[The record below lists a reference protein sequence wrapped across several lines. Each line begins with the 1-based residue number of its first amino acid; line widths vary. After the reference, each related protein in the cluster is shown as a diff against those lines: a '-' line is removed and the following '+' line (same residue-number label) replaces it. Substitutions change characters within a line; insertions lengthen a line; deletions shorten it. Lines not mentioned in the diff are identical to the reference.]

1 MIYVVRHGETDWN
14 KLHKVMGRVDI
25 PLNETGKSQAKITS
39 EKLKEYKIDLII
51 SSPLKRAC
59 ETAKIINETKNLEI
73 IYDDRLLERDF
84 GEFEGLDYNE
94 RYEALLWDYYEN
106 KEYEKTERMDNFFKR
121 IYDLCNEI
129 KEKYKDKNILLV
141 THGGVSAV
149 LNCYY
154 NNNIPKGPL
163 NEKGIFLK
171 NCEIAI
177 YNK

>member
-39 EKLKEYKIDLII
+39 EKLKEYKIDLTI

-94 RYEALLWDYYEN
+94 RYEPLLWDYYEN

-121 IYDLCNEI
+121 IYDFCNEI
-129 KEKYKDKNILLV
+129 KEKYKDKTILLV
-141 THGGVSAV
+141 THEGITKVI
-149 LNCYY
+149 NCYF
-154 NNNIPKGPL
+154 NGIPEDGNL
-163 NEKGIFLK
+163 QTLGLK
-171 NCEIAI
+171 NCEVKV
-177 YNK
+177 YNL

>member
-94 RYEALLWDYYEN
+94 RYEPLLWDYYEN
-106 KEYEKTERMDNFFKR
+106 KEYEKT
-121 IYDLCNEI
+121 
-129 KEKYKDKNILLV
+129 
-141 THGGVSAV
+141 
-149 LNCYY
+149 
-154 NNNIPKGPL
+154 
-163 NEKGIFLK
+163 
-171 NCEIAI
+171 
-177 YNK
+177 